1 MSPLR
6 LRDVAENLPHTGK
19 SYICVTTQ
27 NLSLIDETEQVSGSG
42 VSQDFWNTI
51 KICWHTVYF
60 CYTAQGIAGS
70 LYREDC
76 FEVRTTN
83 SFHSYQRFQNRNACS
98 WCVEQV
104 QKTALWRGIQFETNL
119 VDSDL

>member
-1 MSPLR
+1 MSLLR
-6 LRDVAENLPHTGK
+6 LHDVAENLPHTGK
-19 SYICVTTQ
+19 SHICVTTQ

-51 KICWHTVYF
+51 KMYF

-76 FEVRTTN
+76 FEVCTTN
-83 SFHSYQRFQNRNACS
+83 SFHSYQGFQNRNACS
-98 WCVEQV
+98 WCVEQI
-104 QKTALWRGIQFETNL
+104 QKTALWRGIPFETNL